1 MANAPT
7 QVRIDPEVKKEANEL
22 FKTLGLDMSTAI
34 NIFLNQCIL
43 IGGLPFEVKVPS
55 YKKEVLEAMEE
66 AKRISRDPNVKGYSS
81 LEELKKALDEE

>member
-1 MANAPT
+1 MANAQT
-7 QVRIDPEVKKEANEL
+7 QVRIDPIVKRNANEL

-43 IGGLPFEVKVPS
+43 TGGLPFEVKVPS

-81 LEELKKALDEE
+81 IEELKKALDEE